1 MSFAFPVAGG
11 LSIIICTVVAL
22 IHFLKRGKLYII
34 GGASILLGA
43 FMLLMEFLMDMT
55 FSLRFIG
62 WSIYPLSVLVLFGG
76 LLIFLAINRTAREI
90 MERKLFF

>member
-11 LSIIICTVVAL
+11 ISLIIYSVVAL
-22 IHFLKRGKLYII
+22 IYLLRKGKLYII
-34 GGASILLGA
+34 GGARMVLGT
-43 FMLLMEFLMDMT
+43 FMLLTEFLMGIT
-55 FSLRFIG
+55 FGIIFIG

-76 LLIFLAINRTAREI
+76 FLIFLAINSTAREM